1 MNSTWSRRGF
11 LGAAVAAAG
20 APLLVPAEAQAQ
32 ARAVGPAA
40 GPGVVPAAA
49 NGPARRGAIAYV
61 GSWTSVE
68 RDADGTGLSVYRIDH
83 RDRWH
88 LLQTLPA
95 DDGDPAT
102 APRPGVL
109 PESPSFLAFDRTR
122 RFLYSVHA
130 DTAQVSAFAVDE
142 RTGTLTFLNTVGT
155 GGTNPV
161 YVTTDPGNRW
171 AVVTNYDAP
180 GSVVVLPIRA
190 DGSLGEVVSTL
201 RLPGEPGPHRESQDG
216 SYPHYAEFDPSGR
229 WLVVADRGLDRL
241 FVLRLDP
248 GTGALTLHEPGTA
261 QLREGSGPRHV
272 AFHPTRPFA
281 YAVDE
286 LRCCVTAF
294 RWDSADG
301 VLAPLQVL
309 PSTPPEMTGDGRAA
323 EIVVSPSG
331 RFVYASNRSG
341 AGVIDPERGADTVG
355 CWRIDQR
362 TGALQP
368 VAWTPT
374 EGLVVRHF
382 TLNAAGDRLYAANQH
397 TGTIVTFAADPRT
410 GHLRRLG
417 APVSTGTPTC
427 VLLDESR

>member
-1 MNSTWSRRGF
+1 MDNTWSRRGF

-20 APLLVPAEAQAQ
+20 APLIT
-32 ARAVGPAA
+32 PAA
-40 GPGVVPAAA
+40 AHAETQAAA
-49 NGPARRGAIAYV
+49 NGGARRGAIAYI

-68 RDADGTGLSVYRIDH
+68 RDADGPGLSVYRIDH

-95 DDGDPAT
+95 DDGDLAT
-102 APRPGVL
+102 APRPGDL

-122 RFLYSVHA
+122 RFLYGVHA
-130 DTAQVSAFAVDE
+130 DTAKVSAFAVDE
-142 RTGTLTFLNTVGT
+142 RTGELTFLNTADT

-161 YVTTDPGNRW
+161 FVTTDPTNRW

-190 DGSLGEVVSTL
+190 DGSLGEVVDAL
-201 RLPGEPGPHRESQDG
+201 RLPGRPGPHREEQDG

-229 WLVVADRGLDRL
+229 WLVVADRGLDRI
-241 FVLRLDP
+241 FVLRLDAE
-248 GTGALTLHEPGTA
+248 TGALALHEPGTA

-272 AFHPTRPFA
+272 AFHPTRPYA

-286 LRCCVTAF
+286 LRSCVTAF
-294 RWDSADG
+294 HWDSRAG
-301 VLAPLQVL
+301 ELAPVQVL

-323 EIVVSPSG
+323 EIVVAPSG

-341 AGVIDPERGADTVG
+341 AGVIDPQQAADTLG

-362 TGALQP
+362 TGVLQP

-374 EGLVVRHF
+374 GGLQVRHF